1 MSNAIL
7 DLEASPIP
15 GQTGWAVLDLQGTV
29 VRCQSLQDQDCKLL
43 FQMLQESA
51 TILTASPANNKEAED
66 IDGLRRLTVTFA
78 QSRFVVTRDESH
90 VYLVQTRVGT

>member
-15 GQTGWAVLDLQGTV
+15 GQTGWAVMDLQGTV
-29 VRCQSLQDQDCKLL
+29 IRCQSFQDQDCKLL

-51 TILTASPANNKEAED
+51 TIVAKAEKSGD
-66 IDGLRRLTVTFA
+66 NDSDDGLRRLTVTFA
-78 QSRFVVTRDESH
+78 ESRFVVTRDESH
-90 VYLVQTRVGT
+90 VYLVRTRVGS